1 MKYDHCAKCRDE
13 VVWYAFFV
21 NMAQVF
27 FKGTLGLLSGS
38 AALVAD
44 AFHSSAD
51 LIANVVTMISL
62 RISSKSADED
72 HTYGHGNIQY
82 ISSSIVGLILIGGA
96 LFLLATSIKTI
107 VSGNIEAPSRIA
119 LFGALIS
126 ISLNEIMYRYQ
137 SCVGKECNSPAIIAN
152 AWDNR
157 SDAFSS
163 FAVLVGIIF
172 ATFGF
177 PIADPLAAIGVSLVV
192 IKIGVGLNKDAVDGL
207 MDSAPEIDELKKIYG
222 IAKGVHGILGISYL
236 RGRTVGESLHVDIE
250 VYVDSAIKVY
260 ESDLIVDVIKEKI
273 IEGNEHVDNIQ
284 VFISPVVVK
293 VEKKKRGLFEFR
305 RASA

>member
-1 MKYDHCAKCRDE
+1 MKFDHCAKCRDE
-13 VVWYAFFV
+13 VVWYAFAV

-51 LIANVVTMISL
+51 LIANIVTMISL
-62 RISSKSADED
+62 RVSSKSADKD
-72 HTYGHGNIQY
+72 HTYGHGNVQY

-96 LFLLATSIKTI
+96 LLLLVHSIKSI
-107 VSGNIEAPSRIA
+107 ILGNFEAPAKIA
-119 LFGALIS
+119 LFGAIIS

-137 SCVGKECNSPAIIAN
+137 SCVGKENNSPAIIAN
-152 AWDNR
+152 AWDNK

-163 FAVLVGIIF
+163 FAVLVGILF

-177 PIADPLAAIGVSLVV
+177 PIADPLAAIGVSLAV
-192 IKIGVGLNKDAVDGL
+192 IKIGVELNRDAVNGL
-207 MDSAPEIDELKKIYG
+207 MDSAPEIDELKEIYKIT
-222 IAKGVHGILGISYL
+222 KGVRSVLGISYL
-236 RGRTVGESLHVDIE
+236 RGRTVGESLHVEVE
-250 VYVDSAIKVY
+250 VYVDSSTKVY

-273 IEGNEHVDNIQ
+273 LAGVEHADNIQ
-284 VFISPVVVK
+284 VFISPVEVK
-293 VEKKKRGLFEFR
+293 VEEKKGLFGFK

>member
-1 MKYDHCAKCRDE
+1 MKFDRCTECRDE
-13 VVWYAFFV
+13 VVWYAFAV
-21 NMAQVF
+21 NIAQVF
-27 FKGTLGLLSGS
+27 FKGTLGILSGS

-51 LIANVVTMISL
+51 LIANIVTMISL

-96 LFLLATSIKTI
+96 LLLLVSSIKNI
-107 VSGNIEAPSRIA
+107 ILGNFAAPARIA
-119 LFGALIS
+119 LFGAIIS

-137 SCVGKECNSPAIIAN
+137 SCVGKENNSPAIIAN

-163 FAVLVGIIF
+163 FAVLVGILF

-192 IKIGVGLNKDAVDGL
+192 IKIGVELNRDAVNGL
-207 MDSAPEIDELKKIYG
+207 MDSAPEIDELKEIYKI
-222 IAKGVHGILGISYL
+222 ARGVRSVLGISYL
-236 RGRTVGESLHVDIE
+236 RGRTVGESLHVEVE
-250 VYVDSAIKVY
+250 VYVDSIIKVY

-273 IEGNEHVDNIQ
+273 LAGVEHADNVQ
-284 VFISPVVVK
+284 VFISPVVMEVK
-293 VEKKKRGLFEFR
+293 EKKGLFGFR